1 LNHLATSQHFKPSA
15 EKHIDWAMEES
26 AMYALPKAKQQWV
39 SKLATK
45 FLPYEK
51 HETVEA
57 TDSG

>member
-1 LNHLATSQHFKPSA
+1 
-15 EKHIDWAMEES
+15 MEES